1 MAEASPAPGVGGGG
15 AALEETDS
23 EAEARSGVTTEPLIV
38 NFDNPKV
45 GKRNCSIL

>member
-1 MAEASPAPGVGGGG
+1 MAEASPAPGVEGGG

-23 EAEARSGVTTEPLIV
+23 EAEARVTTEPLIV
-38 NFDNPKV
+38 NFDSPKV